1 MRDWK
6 IYTQHTL
13 KKLGF
18 RSIKSM
24 GQNFLT
30 RYKVVN
36 DMVRIAKI
44 TPDDEILEIG
54 GGLGILTHAIY
65 SITDRLTIIEKD
77 KTLAKHLMKTF
88 PEIEVINADA
98 LKEEWPRNI
107 KLISNL
113 PYAIS
118 SSMLKK
124 ILHSEV
130 ETAVVM
136 IQKEVAER
144 CIAKVGSRDYSKLTV
159 LCNLHASIKKFF
171 LIEPDAFFPRPKVV
185 SAIIQIS
192 KIEVDTKNTHKEIE
206 LLCNNLFS
214 LKRRTLRSVVR
225 GFLKRKIDQPIW
237 DEVPFKDKRIIELTI
252 PMLDDILIYLKENN
266 GWPLS

>member
-6 IYTQHTL
+6 IYTQQTL

-18 RSIKSM
+18 RSVKSM

-44 TPDDEILEIG
+44 TPDDNILEIG
-54 GGLGILTHAIY
+54 GGLGILTHSIN
-65 SITDRLTIIEKD
+65 SITDKLTIIEKD
-77 KTLAKHLMKTF
+77 QVLAKHLVKTF
-88 PEIEVINADA
+88 PDINVIHADA
-98 LKEEWPRNI
+98 LKEKWPEDV
-107 KLISNL
+107 KLIANL
-113 PYAIS
+113 PYAITS
-118 SSMLKK
+118 SILKK
-124 ILHSEV
+124 ILHSDV
-130 ETAVVM
+130 EIAVVM

-144 CIAKVGSRDYSKLTV
+144 CVAKLGSRDYSKLTV

-171 LIEPDAFFPRPKVV
+171 VVEPDAFYPRPKVV
-185 SAIIQIS
+185 SAIIQIT
-192 KIEVDTKNTHKEIE
+192 IIDVDIVNTHEEIE
-206 LLCNNLFS
+206 LMCNNLFS

-225 GFLKRKIDQPIW
+225 GFLKRKIDNAIW
-237 DEVPFKDKRIIELTI
+237 DDIPYKDKRIIELSI
-252 PMLDDILIYLKENN
+252 PMLDEILTFLKEND